1 DGCARHR
8 LVMRACGLAA
18 KGYEVVPWVQG
29 EPLLGH
35 AQAVMRREDGV
46 LAGGADPGG
55 RGVTVWPGRGEPQ
68 LLGRTPARAHK
79 REARMTQVT
88 GETTLRA
95 ILAGAPD
102 AATALIAPETERQW
116 SYGALRAQVAA
127 LAARLAAMGIG
138 RGDRV
143 AIVLPNGP

>member
-1 DGCARHR
+1 
-8 LVMRACGLAA
+8 
-18 KGYEVVPWVQG
+18 
-29 EPLLGH
+29 
-35 AQAVMRREDGV
+35 
-46 LAGGADPGG
+46 
-55 RGVTVWPGRGEPQ
+55 VTVWPGRGEPQ

-79 REARMTQVT
+79 REARMTQVM

-127 LAARLAAMGIG
+127 LAARLAAMGIR

-143 AIVLPNGP
+143 AIVLPNGPEIVAAFLAVVHGGAVAAPLNPAYTPDEFTFYF